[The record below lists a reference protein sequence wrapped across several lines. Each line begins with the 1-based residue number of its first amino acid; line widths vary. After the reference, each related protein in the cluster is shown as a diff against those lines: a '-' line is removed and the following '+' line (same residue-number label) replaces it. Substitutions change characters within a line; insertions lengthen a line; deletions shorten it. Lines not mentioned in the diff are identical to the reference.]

1 MTNTLQEE
9 KVKLVNLSD
18 CEDANTVKQIVD
30 ESVLITPPPSLN
42 NLIIEDNPQTQG
54 ITSED
59 LNENVA
65 SENYEYFKAVLGLV

>member
-1 MTNTLQEE
+1 M
-9 KVKLVNLSD
+9 VY
-18 CEDANTVKQIVD
+18 
-30 ESVLITPPPSLN
+30 ESGLITPPPRLN
-42 NLIIEDNPQTQG
+42 NLIIKDDPQTQG